1 MTGGARAVAVPPQPG
16 APQWGRLRGWALP
29 EEPPQPRAS
38 VKPFAPCCGFGVGAG
53 CPGHPKKRGAVTCGG
68 RGRFAAGPWGG
79 CEDAQA
85 PQHPHAARAV
95 TPGVAGSLE
104 GWGRR
109 MSLPPAPSLSHPQS
123 CRPQPGAVPEPFP
136 GAVLPSPG
144 SGAVL
149 QPAASAG
156 TGPGR
161 ATAPPLP
168 MAAVGKGLSGTGSPQ
183 PHAHGV
189 AAGGMGFVGV
199 WGDTNGRWG
208 PGISVPSHRPCT
220 PPEPLPKPC
229 QQPPAPHSTGVGG
242 TGCQPPPHPPRSMCH
257 TLLHTSPQHAPPPTH
272 TPLRVHTAGS
282 VSSIA
287 PLYPPQFQLCSS
299 GERTGHSR

>member
-1 MTGGARAVAVPPQPG
+1 MAVPPQPG

-123 CRPQPGAVPEPFP
+123 CRPQPGAVPGPFP

-161 ATAPPLP
+161 GTAPPP
-168 MAAVGKGLSGTGSPQ
+168 PHGSGGEGAQ
-183 PHAHGV
+183 RHG
-189 AAGGMGFVGV
+189 
-199 WGDTNGRWG
+199 
-208 PGISVPSHRPCT
+208 
-220 PPEPLPKPC
+220 E
-229 QQPPAPHSTGVGG
+229 PPAPCPWGGCRRDGVCWGGGG
-242 TGCQPPPHPPRSMCH
+242 TQMGGGTPASLCPPTAVAPPR
-257 TLLHTSPQHAPPPTH
+257 TSPQALPAAPSP
-272 TPLRVHTAGS
+272 S
-282 VSSIA
+282 
-287 PLYPPQFQLCSS
+287 
-299 GERTGHSR
+299 